1 MKVVPRKGSFRPFLL
16 GRKGLFLLA
25 FCQIISEGKNV
36 KKQRIVI
43 KIGSSSLTNSKG
55 SIDEEKINDH
65 VRAIAALKKKAMK
78 SSSFRRGL
86 SLRDFYRLG
95 YPARPVTLKGKQAA
109 AAVGQSLVNA
119 NIHRA
124 FCRPR
129 YQACADLIDEKRF
142 CQTGALS
149 KCICDHYGTD

>member
-1 MKVVPRKGSFRPFLL
+1 MKPAEPASESQGKTWAHTLALKGKEECALFSRAFNEGGTAESSFRPFYLDEKGFFIGLL
-16 GRKGLFLLA
+16 PDHLG
-25 FCQIISEGKNV
+25 GKNV

-86 SLRDFYRLG
+86 SLRDFYSSAIPQGL
-95 YPARPVTLKGKQAA
+95 
-109 AAVGQSLVNA
+109 
-119 NIHRA
+119 
-124 FCRPR
+124 
-129 YQACADLIDEKRF
+129 
-142 CQTGALS
+142 
-149 KCICDHYGTD
+149 